1 MLTVFYPAKAVVP
14 LLTTKQ
20 ENSIG
25 GMTAWKH
32 EETKKE
38 REREQERGIESV
50 REITL
55 REWRIVFNAGLIEN
69 GRKCNRGTIVHA
81 TL

>member
-32 EETKKE
+32 EETKKREGERTGKRDRKRERDHIE
-38 REREQERGIESV
+38 RERESGESF
-50 REITL
+50 L
-55 REWRIVFNAGLIEN
+55 MQA
-69 GRKCNRGTIVHA
+69 
-81 TL
+81 